1 MNKVVFEDWCELEC
15 VNCHNRFRV
24 LRKDVNHATSCPF
37 CNISP
42 VQFDLTLFAKECDS
56 SD

>member
-1 MNKVVFEDWCELEC
+1 MIFEDWCELEC

-24 LRKDVNHATSCPF
+24 LQKDVNHVTSCPF
-37 CNISP
+37 CYIDP
-42 VQFDLTLFAKECDS
+42 VKFDLTLFAKECDS

>member
-1 MNKVVFEDWCELEC
+1 MIFEDWCELKC

-24 LRKDVNHATSCPF
+24 FRKDVNHVTSCPF
-37 CNISP
+37 CYIDP
-42 VQFDLTLFAKECDS
+42 VKFDLTLFAEECDS